1 MEKMNPDV
9 VFEKI
14 KEISGWFVDGNSIKK
29 TFKTKG
35 FPATMGLVSMIG
47 AVCQQF
53 DHHPDYMTVK
63 YSEVE
68 VAFSTHTAG
77 GITQKDIDIAKEINS
92 FA

>member
-1 MEKMNPDV
+1 MEKMNPNV
-9 VFEKI
+9 VFEKV
-14 KEISGWFVDGNSIKK
+14 KEISGWFVEGNSIKK

-47 AVCQQF
+47 AVCQQY

>member
-1 MEKMNPDV
+1 MEKMNPHV

>member
-14 KEISGWFVDGNSIKK
+14 KEISGWFVEGNAIRK